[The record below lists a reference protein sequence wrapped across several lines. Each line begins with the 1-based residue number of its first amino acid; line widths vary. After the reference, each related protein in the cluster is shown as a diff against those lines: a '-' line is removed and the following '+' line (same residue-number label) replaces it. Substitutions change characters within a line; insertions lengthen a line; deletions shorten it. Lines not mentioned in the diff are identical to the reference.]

1 MSLGQSSEKC
11 QMNWLNFY
19 VRCEY
24 SILKHKQAQVLVGFG
39 TELEGKQKYS
49 IVYYQVQASSGA
61 SGLWYQAKS
70 TDKSSINSLA
80 EE

>member
-1 MSLGQSSEKC
+1 M
-11 QMNWLNFY
+11 
-19 VRCEY
+19 
-24 SILKHKQAQVLVGFG
+24 LVGFG